1 MRKVIMALVCLIT
14 VQTTA
19 TADTDKIIDRTK
31 LPAVAQQ
38 IIKKHFKG
46 KKVAAAKMES
56 NIISKNYDVIFTNGD
71 KIEFDKNGNW
81 TEIDCKRSSVPAM
94 LVPTAIS
101 KYVKNNYSGSKI
113 IKIEKDK
120 SEYEIE
126 LSTGTEITFNKH
138 FQVTDID

>member
-1 MRKVIMALVCLIT
+1 MALVCLLA
-14 VQTTA
+14 VQTTVMA
-19 TADTDKIIDRTK
+19 GNDKIISQTS

-46 KKVAAAKMES
+46 KKVAVAKMEN
-56 NIISKNYDVIFTNGD
+56 NIINKNYDVIFANGD
-71 KIEFDKNGNW
+71 KIEFDRNGNW
-81 TEIDCKRSSVPAM
+81 TEVDCKNSSVPAM

-101 KYVKNNYSGSKI
+101 KYVKSNYSGARI

-120 SEYEIE
+120 SEYEIK